1 MRMPNAEPEMVRK
14 KLAKRKIYKKK
25 NKNKNAGQ
33 PGSRHVRT
41 LHGLTSDKFV
51 SREVVPERQSLFL
64 IADSDRRLL
73 GAWLPFMI
81 HKKS

>member
-1 MRMPNAEPEMVRK
+1 MLNQKWFEKTGQKENR
-14 KLAKRKIYKKK
+14 KK

-33 PGSRHVRT
+33 PGSRHART

-64 IADSDRRLL
+64 IAGSDRRPL

-81 HKKS
+81 HNES

>member
-1 MRMPNAEPEMVRK
+1 MPNAEPEMVRK
-14 KLAKRKIYKKK
+14 NWPKGKYIKKK

-64 IADSDRRLL
+64 IAGSDRRLL

-81 HKKS
+81 HNES